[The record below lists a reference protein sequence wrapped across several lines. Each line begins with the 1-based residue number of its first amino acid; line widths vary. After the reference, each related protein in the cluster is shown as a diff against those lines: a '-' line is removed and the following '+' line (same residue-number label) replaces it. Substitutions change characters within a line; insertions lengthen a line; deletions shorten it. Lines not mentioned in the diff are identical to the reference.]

1 MEMDLTGILITAIV
15 FFSIV
20 AFVKI
25 LVDAKIRHK
34 LIDKGMVD
42 ENVKY
47 LYPEKSELNVS
58 ASLKWGMVLVGI
70 GLGFII
76 GQLVPSRISDEVTV
90 GSMFTLA
97 GLGLILYY
105 LIAKRMINKSK

>member
-1 MEMDLTGILITAIV
+1 MDLTSILITAIV
-15 FFSIV
+15 FFSVV

-25 LVDAKIRHK
+25 LVDARIRHK

-42 ENVKY
+42 ENIKY
-47 LYPEKSELNVS
+47 LYSEGLESHVP

-90 GSMFTLA
+90 GSIFTLA

-105 LIAKRMINKSK
+105 FIARKKADESK

>member
-1 MEMDLTGILITAIV
+1 MEMNLTGILITAII
-15 FFSIV
+15 FFSVI
-20 AFVKI
+20 AFLKI

-42 ENVKY
+42 ENIKY
-47 LYPEKSELNVS
+47 LYPERSELNVP

-70 GLGFII
+70 GLGFVI
-76 GQLVPSRISDEVTV
+76 GQLVPSHMSDEVTV
-90 GSMFTLA
+90 GSMFILA

-105 LIAKRMINKSK
+105 FVAKKMINKSK